1 MQKALAEALNQAPV
15 GVVIIRDRRILWV
28 NERLVQWLDMAKEQL
43 VGLTL
48 EIVETIGPAVL
59 FGGNDR
65 LCITRGG
72 RQSWLRREHATLA
85 EGFEA
90 YFFEDVTEQV
100 RIEQD
105 CGRLQDLVSALNTK
119 DADTGLLNRNAILQA
134 LEGHVSR
141 SRRYG
146 NALSV
151 IRVTLEP
158 PRGGA
163 MPETTLRE
171 IAQEFNA
178 QLRWADQIGR
188 LDGTTF
194 LLILPETVRTD
205 AEALAAK
212 LGGERVG
219 LAGTGMWRIDVEVAS
234 WRKGDDA
241 RKLLQRLSSGPRGPK
256 LP

>member
-1 MQKALAEALNQAPV
+1 MQRALAEALDCAPM
-15 GVVIIRDRRILWV
+15 GVVVMRDRRILWV
-28 NERLVQWLDMAKEQL
+28 NKRLVQWFDMTKNQL
-43 VGLTL
+43 VGLTS
-48 EIVETIGPAVL
+48 ETAENIGLAVL
-59 FGGNDR
+59 FAGDDR

-72 RQSWLRREHATLA
+72 GQFWLRREHATLA
-85 EGFEA
+85 EGLEA

-105 CGRLQDLVSALNTK
+105 RSRLQDLVSALNTK
-119 DADTGLLNRNAILQA
+119 DPDTGLLNRNAILQA

-158 PRGGA
+158 PRSAA
-163 MPETTLRE
+163 MSEITLRE

-205 AEALAAK
+205 ADVLATK

-219 LAGTGMWRIDVEVAS
+219 LAGADLWRIECTVAS
-234 WRKGDDA
+234 WQKGDDV
-241 RKLLQRLSSGPRGPK
+241 RKLMQRVYPSAGRLKLQ
-256 LP
+256 